1 MTTTTP
7 TTAIRRS
14 TRPHRRRLNAPSS
27 LIGARRHSGALAGR
41 GLSLVAYPSALQP
54 PDGVVINRL
63 MEWAILS
70 EKLEQAERRVAFG
83 KRILAV

>member
-1 MTTTTP
+1 
-7 TTAIRRS
+7 
-14 TRPHRRRLNAPSS
+14 
-27 LIGARRHSGALAGR
+27 
-41 GLSLVAYPSALQP
+41 
-54 PDGVVINRL
+54 

>member
-1 MTTTTP
+1 
-7 TTAIRRS
+7 
-14 TRPHRRRLNAPSS
+14 
-27 LIGARRHSGALAGR
+27 
-41 GLSLVAYPSALQP
+41 LQP